1 MYEAATKEPYSFWYI
16 LLTAKL
22 KEDMFFVRFDQK
34 VTVSDSG
41 AEEA

>member
-22 KEDMFFVRFDQK
+22 KEDMFLLRFDQK
-34 VTVSDSG
+34 IIVSDSDV
-41 AEEA
+41 EEA

>member
-22 KEDMFFVRFDQK
+22 KEDMFFIRFDQK
-34 VTVSDSG
+34 VTVSDSD